1 MEFLYLVVVGIVLYV
16 VSDRIL
22 NYIERR
28 RGARLEQRS
37 LLFFAILLGLAVITF
52 AIIRSFL
59 SG

>member
-22 NYIERR
+22 DYIERR

-59 SG
+59 AG

>member
-16 VSDRIL
+16 VSDKIL
-22 NYIERR
+22 DYIERR

-52 AIIRSFL
+52 AIIRGFL
-59 SG
+59 GG